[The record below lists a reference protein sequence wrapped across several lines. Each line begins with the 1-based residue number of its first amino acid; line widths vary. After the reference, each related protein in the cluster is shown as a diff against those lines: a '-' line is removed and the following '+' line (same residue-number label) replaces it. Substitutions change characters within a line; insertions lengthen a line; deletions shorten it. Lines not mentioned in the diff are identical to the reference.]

1 MVITEPKPK
10 PNYRTGTVNRVAMI
24 GLRAVARWSVG
35 TCYRCALPLIKGED
49 IIREHV
55 GWVHLAC
62 QRDKVRVV
70 FDGESQQ

>member
-1 MVITEPKPK
+1 MTVIANPKP
-10 PNYRTGTVNRVAMI
+10 RTDTKNRVATI
-24 GLRAVARWSVG
+24 GLRAIARWSVG
-35 TCYRCALPLIKGED
+35 TCYRCSMPLISGEE

-70 FDGESQQ
+70 FDGESKQ